1 MKLLGG
7 HVAVAAVE
15 QKARQGEA
23 LTRRSK
29 ARAAQTVERR
39 AKRSIAH
46 RHGLQYGQPRGGNKA

>member
-29 ARAAQTVERR
+29 ARAAQTVDCSSSWALIWPAARR
-39 AKRSIAH
+39 K
-46 RHGLQYGQPRGGNKA
+46 